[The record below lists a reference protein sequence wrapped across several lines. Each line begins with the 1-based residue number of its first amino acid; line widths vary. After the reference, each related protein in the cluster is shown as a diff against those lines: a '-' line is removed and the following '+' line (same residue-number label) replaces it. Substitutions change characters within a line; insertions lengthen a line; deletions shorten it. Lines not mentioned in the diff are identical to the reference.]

1 MAMAMLAELI
11 SVEAQQ
17 RRYRVFTDMDIEDAE
32 IVVVDLDDVH
42 KSYTEGFDS
51 LEPRSAIM
59 VGKMFYR
66 FQKTG
71 EWPEREA
78 LQS

>member
-1 MAMAMLAELI
+1 
-11 SVEAQQ
+11 
-17 RRYRVFTDMDIEDAE
+17 MDIEDAE